1 MLLLFLERCNKLYFI
16 ILLQDPSAR
25 IYFHHHSWMENDKK
39 KSILRILWFSIWIN
53 MLSWWSCKGAFSCI
67 SSAHCLVYYTEL
79 LKMICP
85 AVPDCD
91 LCSLQSHRF
100 SLLPLFFSVFFF
112 ICLWGKGGG
121 RGGRYRVGGRF
132 WHNSSQLWMMWNYV
146 NSPKLSYLTSP
157 ASNFAFNNFSHKKHA
172 CIYMQCHKE
181 WIKIILSNS

>member
-1 MLLLFLERCNKLYFI
+1 MIQYLDKHVVMMVFSTLGLLLSNYATVLE
-16 ILLQDPSAR
+16 S
-25 IYFHHHSWMENDKK
+25 
-39 KSILRILWFSIWIN
+39 
-53 MLSWWSCKGAFSCI
+53 KGAFSCI

-146 NSPKLSYLTSP
+146 SSPKLGYLTSP
-157 ASNFAFNNFSHKKHA
+157 ASNSAFNNFSHKKHA